1 MAMNRAQ
8 FKKQMQ
14 LGLNTVAG
22 LEFKPEKDMWR
33 QYLDVETESRRAY
46 VEDVVMSGF
55 TAAPVKVEGAAGA
68 YATASEI
75 YTARYLFE
83 TIVLQFAIT
92 EEAEEDGLYGSLANK
107 LAKAL
112 ARSMQYTKRVKAA
125 NVLNN
130 GFSASYLGGD
140 GVALFS
146 TSHLVSGGQ
155 AANMLSTA
163 ADLSETSL
171 EDMLVLI
178 DNATDYK
185 GIPISIEAQKL
196 IVPTALRF
204 TAHRI
209 LNSQGR
215 VETPNNDENAIKAM
229 GMLPGG
235 LVVDKHLTDTDAW
248 FIKTDCPDGLKHIMR
263 KALKKGIE
271 GDFETGNMRYKM
283 RERYANGWTDWHGA
297 YGTAGGG

>member
-22 LEFKPEKDMWR
+22 MEFKPEKDPWR
-33 QYLDVETESRRAY
+33 QYLDTETENRRAY
-46 VEDVVMSGF
+46 IEDVVMSGF
-55 TAAPVKVEGAAGA
+55 SAAPVKIEGAAGA
-68 YATASEI
+68 YDTASEI

-92 EEAEEDGLYGSLANK
+92 EEAEEDGLYGSLGNK
-107 LAKAL
+107 LARAL
-112 ARSMQYTKRVKAA
+112 ARAMQYTKRVKCA
-125 NVLNN
+125 NILNN

-146 TSHLVSGGQ
+146 TAHLGLGNV
-155 AANMLSTA
+155 ANALATA

-171 EDMLVLI
+171 EDMLILI
-178 DNATDYK
+178 NNFQDYK
-185 GIPISIEAQKL
+185 GIPISVEATKL
-196 IVPTALRF
+196 IVPTALQF
-204 TAHRI
+204 TGHRI
-209 LNSQGR
+209 LHSTGR

-229 GMLPGG
+229 GLVSGG
-235 LVVDKHLTDTDAW
+235 MVVDKQLTDTDAW
-248 FIKTDCPDGLKHIMR
+248 FLKTDCPDGLKLVQR

-283 RERYANGWTDWHGA
+283 RERYAPGWTMWQGA
-297 YGTAGGG
+297 AGTAGGG